1 MRSSGRTRRVWKNGK
16 NGTKNGAIH
25 LNFSCQGETKA
36 TQLVELSIWMDWS
49 ARVDAR
55 ASINLPCKHFL
66 PRSPNRAVAR
76 LMLFEQ
82 PGNDEAF
89 GRITEDAVDQS
100 RILLIISW
108 TLMPNDQEL
117 VRN

>member
-1 MRSSGRTRRVWKNGK
+1 
-16 NGTKNGAIH
+16 
-25 LNFSCQGETKA
+25 
-36 TQLVELSIWMDWS
+36 
-49 ARVDAR
+49 
-55 ASINLPCKHFL
+55 
-66 PRSPNRAVAR
+66 
-76 LMLFEQ
+76 MLFEQ